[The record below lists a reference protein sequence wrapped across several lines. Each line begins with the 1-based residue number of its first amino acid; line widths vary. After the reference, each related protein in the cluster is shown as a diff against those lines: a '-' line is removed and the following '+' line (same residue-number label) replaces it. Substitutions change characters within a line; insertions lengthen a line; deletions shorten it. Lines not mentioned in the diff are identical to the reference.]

1 MNVRERLLEG
11 VPVTERKLE
20 LAGAS
25 AAVLEGGR
33 GEPIVLLHGPGE
45 YGAKWLRVVP
55 ALVRT
60 HRVVAPD
67 LPGHGE
73 SAGVEGVE
81 RVLAWLDDL
90 VARTCEAPPSLV
102 GHIVGGAMAARYAAR
117 YPRSIA
123 RLVLVDTL
131 GLAPF
136 QPAPEFGAALGAFL
150 AQPEGATHDAL
161 WSLCAFDLPRL
172 REDFADGWERL
183 RAYNLDRAR
192 APGLAAFGERL
203 MADFG
208 LPAIPGEELAAIE
221 APTGLIWG
229 RHDLATPLAVAEAAS
244 ARYRW
249 PLQVIDG
256 AGDDPPIEKPAEF
269 VQALRVALGGAST
282 SAVDI
287 STAARS

>member
-1 MNVRERLLEG
+1 MSETNAAGFVAACVQMN
-11 VPVTERKLE
+11 
-20 LAGAS
+20 S
-25 AAVLEGGR
+25 GR
-33 GEPIVLLHGPGE
+33 
-45 YGAKWLRVVP
+45 
-55 ALVRT
+55 
-60 HRVVAPD
+60 D
-67 LPGHGE
+67 
-73 SAGVEGVE
+73 
-81 RVLAWLDDL
+81 
-90 VARTCEAPPSLV
+90 
-102 GHIVGGAMAARYAAR
+102 
-117 YPRSIA
+117 
-123 RLVLVDTL
+123 
-131 GLAPF
+131 LAPNIATASELIRAAHAKGA
-136 QPAPEFGAALGAFL
+136 QLVVTPENTTIIEPDKKAALAK
-150 AQPEGATHDAL
+150 APYEAEH
-161 WSLCAFDLPRL
+161 
-172 REDFADGWERL
+172 
-183 RAYNLDRAR
+183 
-192 APGLAAFGERL
+192 PGLAAFGERL